1 MARIN
6 NTEPIVLK
14 VPTGRQT
21 MSISDSWY
29 WARTISNNNR
39 AIELVR
45 LALYFGDMKR
55 ALQAAKYDKKLI
67 VSPADRTITRP
78 GKEVVPAAVSNQSA
92 SAQLILPEV
101 KLNIPQ
107 NPCGCW

>member
-6 NTEPIVLK
+6 NTEPIVLD
-14 VPTGRQT
+14 VPSRRQT
-21 MSISDSWY
+21 MSIPDSWY

-78 GKEVVPAAVSNQSA
+78 GKEVVPAAVSNETV